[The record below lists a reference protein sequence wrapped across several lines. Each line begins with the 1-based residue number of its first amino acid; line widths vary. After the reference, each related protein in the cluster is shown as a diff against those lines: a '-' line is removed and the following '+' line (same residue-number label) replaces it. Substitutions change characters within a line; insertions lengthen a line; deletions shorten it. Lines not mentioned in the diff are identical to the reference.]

1 MSPELLDP
9 DQFGLKDSKPTKE
22 SDCYALG
29 MVIYEVLSGQA
40 PFAPFKD
47 FIVMRKVIDGER
59 PELPE
64 GAERAWFTGDLW
76 QILVLCWEAQPGSR
90 PSIAAVRGCLERAS
104 RTWKPPARSADED
117 VEMDEDDWDLTTVSD
132 SSGMVS
138 CFNLFYFVFLWKTSC

>member
-59 PELPE
+59 PEIPE
-64 GAERAWFTGDLW
+64 GSERIWFTDDLW
-76 QILVLCWEAQPGSR
+76 RVLGLCWDAKSESR
-90 PSIAAVRGCLERAS
+90 PSIRAVLECLERVSGAW
-104 RTWKPPARSADED
+104 RPPAPQVNED

-138 CFNLFYFVFLWKTSC
+138 CLYHFYFVLS